1 MNRMRGICAPLLTA
15 ICALGMTA
23 WLSPAAAQFC
33 ETRLCRDG
41 ETYTF
46 GGEDHD
52 GRYGVCHS
60 SSGFGYMS
68 HYLAHCEEGWT
79 LDSDR
84 GVCMRDDC
92 TSGAC
97 GVEVPLCMPTERYEF
112 GGTDSEGAYGS
123 CNSGPAFFTLAKSH
137 RPARCGEGWTLLKES
152 GLCRRDC
159 TTRIPIDPDKLG
171 SLPFPVGPGVDPDR
185 FKLRPDLVI
194 ERLWLQSA
202 LGAPLKAVEAGSAY
216 YACFEVRNQGTFPSG
231 AFKVRG
237 GGLGMPTNPEQT
249 QAGLGAGAAREGC
262 LFYAVTPPAG
272 HYKLGLMADAD
283 KTVAELRENNNSRAI
298 EVEIR

>member
-1 MNRMRGICAPLLTA
+1 MTRMRVVRAPFLAA
-15 ICALGMTA
+15 ICALGMAA

-41 ETYTF
+41 ESYTY
-46 GGEDHD
+46 GGEDSE

-60 SSGFGYMS
+60 SSGLGYRS
-68 HYLAHCEEGWT
+68 HYLARCEEGWT
-79 LDSDR
+79 LDGER

-97 GVEVPLCMPTERYEF
+97 GVQVPLCMPTERYEP

-137 RPARCGEGWTLLKES
+137 RLAHCGEGWTLLTES

-159 TTRIPIDPDKLG
+159 TTRIPVDPGKLG
-171 SLPFPVGPGVDPDR
+171 TLPFPAGPGVDPDR

-194 ERLWLQSA
+194 DRLWLKSA
-202 LGAPLKAVEAGSAY
+202 LGVPLKTVAAGAAY
-216 YACFEVRNQGTFPSG
+216 YVCFEVRNQGNFPSG

-237 GGLGMPTNPEQT
+237 GGLGVPTNPEQT
-249 QAGLGAGAAREGC
+249 HASLNAGASREGC
-262 LFYAVTPPAG
+262 LFYPVTPPVG

-283 KTVAELRENNNSRAI
+283 KMVAESRENNNSGQI
-298 EVEIR
+298 EVEVR